1 MTAEAA
7 ILALLEER
15 APGRTICP
23 TEAAKALAGA
33 GGDWRARMREVH
45 ESVDSLLEEGAI
57 TLSWKG
63 KPLGQRR
70 GAYRIARR

>member
-15 APGRTICP
+15 APGRTIRP

-33 GGDWRARMREVH
+33 GGDWRARMNEVH
-45 ESVDSLLEEGAI
+45 IGVDTLLEAGEIA
-57 TLSWKG
+57 LSWKG
-63 KPLGQRR
+63 EPLGQRR